1 MLLVATTLS
10 VIRFSKSLSLFF
22 NLSMFAM
29 LNAIIGLILGLIYLA
44 FNYAIIEQIARPT
57 FYIDYMLYIFIAI
70 AYGLYTVNSDLVLQ
84 TKKDDTRSP
93 K

>member
-1 MLLVATTLS
+1 MCKFYKKMNN
-10 VIRFSKSLSLFF
+10 IFF

-70 AYGLYTVNSDLVLQ
+70 ACGLYTVNSDLVLQ
-84 TKKDDTRSP
+84 TKKDDI
-93 K
+93 KGVQNDG

>member
-1 MLLVATTLS
+1 MCKFYKKMNN
-10 VIRFSKSLSLFF
+10 IFF

-44 FNYAIIEQIARPT
+44 FHYDTIEQIARPT

-84 TKKDDTRSP
+84 TKKDDI
-93 K
+93 KGVQNDG